1 MNATADPS
9 PGTDTATWPAL
20 RVQGLAVT
28 AGEQALVAGLSL
40 DVRTGEIVALVGPSG
55 SGKTTALRSIAG
67 LIQPAA
73 GTVHVAGRSGDEIG
87 WPAFR
92 RRVVL
97 LDQRPV
103 LLEGTV
109 RQNLARPFAYRT
121 ARGVFPGERARDL
134 LIRVGVEPER
144 IDQEARSLSVGQ
156 QQRVCLVRALLVEP
170 EVLLMD
176 EPTSALDA
184 ASVRAVEGLIA
195 QHAGEHGLACL
206 AVTHDLG
213 QVERWC
219 SRAIDLQAYRPPGAP
234 PAQSSSTTKRARPA
248 PDRGLARPTPK
259 FRQEGQ

>member
-1 MNATADPS
+1 MNAAADPPPS
-9 PGTDTATWPAL
+9 IDTAASPAL
-20 RVQGLAVT
+20 RVHGLAVT
-28 AGEQALVAGLSL
+28 AGKQSLVAGLSL
-40 DVRTGEIVALVGPSG
+40 DVRAGEIVALIGPSG
-55 SGKTTALRSIAG
+55 SGKTTVLRAIAG

-73 GTVHVAGRSGDEIG
+73 GTVHVAGQSGDAVG

-121 ARGVFPGERARDL
+121 ARSAFPERRARDL
-134 LIRVGVEPER
+134 LVRVGVEPER
-144 IDQEARSLSVGQ
+144 IEQEARSLSVGQ
-156 QQRVCLVRALLVEP
+156 QQRICLVRALLVEP
-170 EVLLMD
+170 QVLLMD

-184 ASVRAVEGLIA
+184 ASVRAVEDLVA
-195 QHAGEHGLACL
+195 QRAREHGLACL

-213 QVERWC
+213 QVDRWC

-234 PAQSSSTTKRARPA
+234 PAQSPSTTEPARPA
-248 PDRGLARPTPK
+248 PDRGLARPTPEPG
-259 FRQEGQ
+259 QEGR